1 MKRKKYAK
9 HKEVPGVETQ
19 TPPSKILKSSERN
32 KKKLEIVLK
41 SDSAGSEEA
50 VVASLSA
57 IQIPEIE
64 LKVIHSDVGSIT
76 KSDLLLALT
85 ASKLVLGFNV
95 EVAPKIEP
103 LCREQGIE
111 VRLYD
116 VIYNLT
122 KDLQSIANGLVAPD
136 EEDVEKIT
144 GKAKVIALFKSSR
157 KGIILGCEVL
167 DGTLAMGKR
176 FRIVSAMGP
185 VYTGKIE
192 SLHIQKD
199 RVKEAHPHQQVGLKV
214 IGLKKASVGDLVEC
228 FEIAKTS
235 GGKIWQPTGGV
246 FKKT

>member
-1 MKRKKYAK
+1 MKPKKYTK
-9 HKEVPGVETQ
+9 HKEAPKVESHTH
-19 TPPSKILKSSERN
+19 PSKILMSPEKN
-32 KKKLEIVLK
+32 KKKKLEIVLK

-50 VVASLSA
+50 VVTSVSS

-95 EVAPKIEP
+95 GVAPKIES

-116 VIYNLT
+116 VIYSLT
-122 KDLQSIANGLVAPD
+122 NDLQSIANGLVTT
-136 EEDVEKIT
+136 EEKEEIIT

-167 DGTLAMGKR
+167 EGTLSVGKR

-185 VYTGKIE
+185 VYTGQIE

-214 IGLKKASVGDLVEC
+214 IGLKKAGIGDLVEC
-228 FEIAKTS
+228 FEIAKTARS
-235 GGKIWQPTGGV
+235 GIWQPTGGV
-246 FKKT
+246 FRVG

>member
-9 HKEVPGVETQ
+9 HKEVPKVEIHTH
-19 TPPSKILKSSERN
+19 PSKILKSPEKN
-32 KKKLEIVLK
+32 KKKKLEIVLK
-41 SDSAGSEEA
+41 SDSTGSEEA
-50 VVASLSA
+50 VVTSVSS

-95 EVAPKIEP
+95 GVVPKIES

-116 VIYNLT
+116 VIYSLT
-122 KDLQSIANGLVAPD
+122 NDLQSIANSLVTT
-136 EEDVEKIT
+136 EEKEEKIT

-167 DGTLAMGKR
+167 EGTLSVGKR

-185 VYTGKIE
+185 VYTGQIE

-214 IGLKKASVGDLVEC
+214 TGLKKAGIGDLVEC

-235 GGKIWQPTGGV
+235 SGKIWQPTGGV
-246 FKKT
+246 FKSP

>member
-1 MKRKKYAK
+1 MKPKKYAK
-9 HKEVPGVETQ
+9 HKKVPRVETRVH
-19 TPPSKILKSSERN
+19 PSKILKSSEKDK

-41 SDSAGSEEA
+41 CDSAGSEEA

-95 EVAPKIEP
+95 GVAPKIES

-116 VIYNLT
+116 VIYSLT
-122 KDLQSIANGLVAPD
+122 NDLQSIANGLVTT
-136 EEDVEKIT
+136 EEKEEKIT

-167 DGTLAMGKR
+167 EGTLSVGKR

-185 VYTGKIE
+185 VYTGQIE

-214 IGLKKASVGDLVEC
+214 IGLKKAGIGDLVEC

-235 GGKIWQPTGGV
+235 SGKIWQPTGGV
-246 FKKT
+246 FKKA

>member
-1 MKRKKYAK
+1 MKRKKHAK
-9 HKEVPGVETQ
+9 HGEVPSVETIAH
-19 TPPSKILKSSERN
+19 PSKILKSKERN
-32 KKKLEIVLK
+32 KKKKLEIVLK
-41 SDSAGSEEA
+41 CDSAGSEEA

-57 IQIPEIE
+57 LQVPEIE

-85 ASKLVLGFNV
+85 ASKLILGFNV
-95 EVAPKIEP
+95 GVAPKIEP

-111 VRLYD
+111 IRLYD

-122 KDLQSIANGLVAPD
+122 KDLQSIADGLVPSE
-136 EEDVEKIT
+136 EEDEKIT

-167 DGTLAMGKR
+167 EGTLSVGKR

-185 VYTGKIE
+185 VYTGQIE

-199 RVKEAHPHQQVGLKV
+199 RVKEAKPHQQVGLKV
-214 IGLKKASVGDLVEC
+214 IGLKKASIGDLVEC
-228 FEIAKTS
+228 FEIAKTAGS
-235 GGKIWQPTGGV
+235 GIWQPTGRV
-246 FKKT
+246 FKK